1 MKFLN
6 RFALAFLVTLLIAC
20 MAAPAAFANAAEPPS
35 ILILVPN
42 APEGMELALNL
53 GDRFDPENLRIP
65 YGKELDADSGD
76 IIVPAEPQVQWMETS
91 FRFYVY
97 HLDPRET
104 YEIIMTVDGQ
114 TSLIP
119 ITNIERTYN
128 NVYTLNWKDK
138 TLTPDRSPVRSA
150 LFVFLRVSLT
160 LMIEGI
166 VFFLMGFRT
175 KRSWLV
181 FLSLNLV
188 TQGALN
194 IWLNSM
200 FPSNGY
206 VIFALIFGEFFVLI
220 AEMVGFL
227 TLITEKKRWQTVFY
241 VLLANIASLVLG
253 GYLITLMPL

>member
-6 RFALAFLVTLLIAC
+6 RFALVFFITLIVAS
-20 MAAPAAFANAAEPPS
+20 MAAPAAYANAAEPPS
-35 ILILVPN
+35 LLILVPN

-65 YGKELDADSGD
+65 YGEELDSDSGD

-97 HLDPRET
+97 HLNPRDT

-114 TSLIP
+114 TSRIP
-119 ITNIERTYN
+119 ITDIERTYN

-138 TLTPDRSPVRSA
+138 SLTPDRSPFRSA

-160 LMIEGI
+160 LMIEGV

-220 AEMVGFL
+220 AEIVGFL
-227 TLITEKKRWQTVFY
+227 ALITEKKRWQTVLY